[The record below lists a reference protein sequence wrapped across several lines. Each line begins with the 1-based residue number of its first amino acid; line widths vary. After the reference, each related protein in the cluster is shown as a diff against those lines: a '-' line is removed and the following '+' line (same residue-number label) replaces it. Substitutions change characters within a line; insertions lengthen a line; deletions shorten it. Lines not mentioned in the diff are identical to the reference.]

1 MSSEGPAARGRRLG
15 AIMFTDVVG
24 YTSMSSKDEGAALEL
39 LGKYRSALEAVFP
52 KFEGR
57 VVKTMGDGFLV
68 EFASA
73 VEAVNCAVE
82 AQKEMGKLN
91 SATPEGEKISVR
103 IGIHVGDV
111 VHSGGDVLGDA
122 VNVASRVEPVAEPG
136 GICVTR
142 QVVDQVEGKVRWK
155 ISSMG
160 MRELKNL
167 PNPVEVFAVE
177 AAVAPLR
184 AERRDSAGGHR
195 VAILPFS
202 NLSPDPNDRY
212 FADGMTEELI
222 STVSRI
228 GELSVISRASAMRYR
243 DTQLSMA
250 QVGRELGVD
259 AILEGSVR
267 KAGNRVRIAAQLI
280 EVDEDKY
287 VWSQSYDRDLTDI
300 FGVQGEI
307 AQQVAEGL
315 KVQLL
320 SKEKVMLGTKA
331 TENPEAYNLYL
342 KGRFYWNERTEDG
355 TKKATRYFEEALES
369 DPNFAMAYTGLADC
383 YLILG
388 DYGWLEP
395 AKAGELARV
404 NAMKA
409 LQADPLLAEAH
420 ASLGLVNVN
429 HQWNFVEGEREF
441 RKAIELNPNYVPAYH
456 WYSVMLHFSRRYE
469 DALKMIQRAVEL
481 DPYSL
486 VIRQSLGVALN
497 GLGRLDEA
505 MQQFKAVERES
516 PKLPSVHYWMSLVY
530 QAQGRYSEAVEEAR
544 KEVETDDNDPG
555 ARLDLVFALSESG
568 LKDDASK
575 LLDEVLNEKDAY
587 FSPCSTGLVLLSL
600 GREAEALGWMQK
612 ALAQRDSALL
622 YFRSIP
628 AYRKYAGFKGWSEI
642 EKSMGLAAGS

>member
-1 MSSEGPAARGRRLG
+1 
-15 AIMFTDVVG
+15 MFTDVVG

-111 VHSGGDVLGDA
+111 VHSGDDVLGDA

-142 QVVDQVEGKVRWK
+142 QVVDQVQGKVRWR

-160 MRELKNL
+160 VRELKNL

-177 AAVAPLR
+177 TAVAPLR
-184 AERRDSAGGHR
+184 VERRDRAGGHR

-280 EVDEDKY
+280 EVDEDRY
-287 VWSQSYDRDLTDI
+287 VWSQSYDRDLIDI

-320 SKEKVMLGTKA
+320 SKEKLMLGTRA

-456 WYSVMLHFSRRYE
+456 WYSVMLGFSRRFE
-469 DALKMIQRAVEL
+469 DSLKMIQRAVEL

-530 QAQGRYSEAVEEAR
+530 HAQERHSEAVEEAR
-544 KEVETDDNDPG
+544 KEVEADDDDPG
-555 ARLDLVFALSESG
+555 AKLDLAFALSESG
-568 LKDDASK
+568 MKDDASK
-575 LLDEVLNEKDAY
+575 LLEEVQGEKDAY
-587 FSPCSTGLVLLSL
+587 ISPCSTGIVFLSL

-628 AYRKYAGFKGWSEI
+628 AYRKYARFKGWSEI